1 MSTRNMAD
9 LRQALDDLD
18 RVILSALGERARL
31 SRDIVA
37 AKSEAASPLRDEVRE
52 AALLDHRS
60 AYGERLGLDP
70 VFVRRLYRE
79 ILDDSVRRQQD
90 FVVCNRWKMVMSNLA
105 ISSSE
110 STTKRSRIQTTCSVY
125 STNIK

>member
-9 LRQALDDLD
+9 LRQSMDDLD

-31 SRDIVA
+31 SREIVG
-37 AKSEAASPLRDEVRE
+37 AKSEAASPLRDEARE
-52 AALLDHRS
+52 TALLDHRS

-79 ILDDSVRRQQD
+79 IRAVPT
-90 FVVCNRWKMVMSNLA
+90 
-105 ISSSE
+105 
-110 STTKRSRIQTTCSVY
+110 STT
-125 STNIK
+125 